1 MAHALKSCVSLLP
14 ESIGQR
20 KSHTSLI
27 QKVEK
32 EIIPLGERSCKFTL
46 QKDIHTGKGGFI
58 AIKRSL
64 MSSKHNRKVPIIRD
78 NIFFQGET
86 DNKNKYLFIDTKE
99 KNKTEHE
106 T

>member
-1 MAHALKSCVSLLP
+1 
-14 ESIGQR
+14 
-20 KSHTSLI
+20 
-27 QKVEK
+27 
-32 EIIPLGERSCKFTL
+32 
-46 QKDIHTGKGGFI
+46 
-58 AIKRSL
+58 